1 MKQLDYLENT
11 VVELKDGRHGL
22 IVEVRANGN
31 TQYDIE
37 LADGEMTTVF
47 HEEVLQ
53 KVTKRKK

>member
-1 MKQLDYLENT
+1 MMDYTENT

-37 LADGEMTTVF
+37 LADGEIITIY
-47 HEEVLQ
+47 HAEVLQ
-53 KVTKRKK
+53 KVTKSTK